1 VPQQLGDLLKTT
13 REAQGLS
20 LDEVSEDVRIR
31 KHLLEAL
38 EENRYDDFPSPVI
51 TRGLIRN
58 YAKYLDLDPIEALT
72 LYDGNG
78 YVPVKGQRLTP
89 NGIEFMNLSMAPR
102 PLITWDLVIGIL
114 LLVVVIGGV
123 AYLVYN
129 TIIQPGQITP
139 TPTKTPAV
147 AGAAVGKSDENAA
160 LLLPTVTPTPSST
173 PTPVP
178 PTGTPTP
185 IVYNA
190 VTVEIIIT
198 QPSWTQILADDV
210 KVFEGVLQ
218 PGDNRIWTGQRRVAV
233 RVGNAG
239 GVEVI
244 VNGQSQGIL
253 GGEGEVVD
261 RIYEKV
267 DDPAQLTPTPEP
279 TNEVDATTEPT
290 TEPPAPTEE
299 PAAQVEGADAPATD
313 ETPLPLESAPGGEE
327 TPAPIESA
335 PADQ

>member
-31 KHLLEAL
+31 KHLLVAL
-38 EENRYDDFPSPVI
+38 EENNFDQFPSPVI
-51 TRGLIRN
+51 IRGLIRN
-58 YAKYLDLDPIEALT
+58 YAKYLHLDPIEALT

-89 NGIEFMNLSMAPR
+89 DGIEFMSLSMAPR

-114 LLVVVIGGV
+114 LFFVVVGGA
-123 AYLVYN
+123 AYLAYS
-129 TIIQPGQITP
+129 TIIQPGQVTP

-147 AGAAVGKSDENAA
+147 AGAANDADENAA
-160 LLLPTVTPTPSST
+160 LLLPTVTPSPSHT

-190 VTVEIIIT
+190 VTVELVIT

-253 GGEGEVVD
+253 GGEGEVTD

-267 DDPAQLTPTPEP
+267 DDPAQLTPTPEQ
-279 TNEVDATTEPT
+279 TNEPDT
-290 TEPPAPTEE
+290 PAPTEE
-299 PAAQVEGADAPATD
+299 ESAAPAADAETPTES
-313 ETPLPLESAPGGEE
+313 ETPLPLESAPD
-327 TPAPIESA
+327 S
-335 PADQ
+335 Q

>member
-1 VPQQLGDLLKTT
+1 
-13 REAQGLS
+13 
-20 LDEVSEDVRIR
+20 
-31 KHLLEAL
+31 
-38 EENRYDDFPSPVI
+38 
-51 TRGLIRN
+51 
-58 YAKYLDLDPIEALT
+58 
-72 LYDGNG
+72 
-78 YVPVKGQRLTP
+78 LTP
-89 NGIEFMNLSMAPR
+89 NGIEFMSLSMTRR
-102 PLITWDLVIGIL
+102 PFITWDLVIGIL
-114 LLVVVIGGV
+114 LFIVVVGGA
-123 AYLVYN
+123 AYLAYSTV
-129 TIIQPGQITP
+129 IQPGQVTP

-147 AGAAVGKSDENAA
+147 AGAADDVDGNAA
-160 LLLPTVTPTPSST
+160 LLLPTVTATPSNT

-178 PTGTPTP
+178 PTATPTP

-190 VTVEIIIT
+190 VTVELIIT

-239 GVEVI
+239 GVEVV

-279 TNEVDATTEPT
+279 TSEVDVTTEPT
-290 TEPPAPTEE
+290 TEPSASTEG
-299 PAAQVEGADAPATD
+299 Q
-313 ETPLPLESAPGGEE
+313 ETPLPLESAPD
-327 TPAPIESA
+327 S
-335 PADQ
+335 Q